1 MAMEQSRDTFST
13 KVVTAIPTETLLSFT
28 SMNAS
33 AGPTRNY

>member
-1 MAMEQSRDTFST
+1 MAMEQSRDPFST
-13 KVVTAIPTETLLSFT
+13 QIVTVIPTETPLSFT